1 MAAVAALAPAAVW
14 CWCNSA
20 QAYRP
25 FDGTD
30 AAVADTGE
38 VEIELGP
45 VEYQR
50 EGAERTLLA
59 PNLRVNYGFR
69 PDWEA
74 SVEGDLTHAL
84 SPNLPATT
92 LVGNIVSLKT
102 VLREG
107 TLQQKPGPSV
117 ATEFDV
123 LLPGIRDEPGAGVGL
138 IGIVSQRWD
147 WITLHFNAGAAL
159 TRDQH
164 ADYVLDTI
172 VEGPHDWPVRPV
184 SEFFYERN
192 VSQFETRSG
201 LIGANLAGQR
211 QYRTGYRGTRRAHQR
226 SHRGR
231 DPCRRDLR
239 LRCDEGT
246 DPLVGIYR
254 AGVVQSSLTGRS

>member
-1 MAAVAALAPAAVW
+1 MTATVAALAAAVIVVW
-14 CWCNSA
+14 WSGNA

-30 AAVADTGE
+30 AAVADTGD

-45 VEYQR
+45 VEYMR
-50 EGAERTLLA
+50 EGAERVLFA
-59 PNLRVNYGFR
+59 PDLRVNYGFR

-74 SVEGDLTHAL
+74 SIEGGLTHAL
-84 SPNLPATT
+84 SPDIPATT
-92 LVGNIVSLKT
+92 LIGNIASLKT

-107 TLQQKPGPSV
+107 SLQQKPGPSI

-123 LLPGIRDEPGAGVGL
+123 LLPGLRDEPGAGVGI
-138 IGIVSQRWD
+138 IGIVSQQWNRA
-147 WITLHFNAGAAL
+147 TVHFNVEAAL

-184 SEFFYERN
+184 SEFFYERT

-201 LIGANLAGQR
+201 LIGAIWEVKDNIALDIAVRGARINDHTAG
-211 QYRTGYRGTRRAHQR
+211 
-226 SHRGR
+226 
-231 DPCRRDLR
+231 
-239 LRCDEGT
+239 E
-246 DPLVGIYR
+246 IR
-254 AGVVQSSLTGRS
+254 AGVTFAFGATKGPTPLSGFIAPALSRAH